1 VARFVVT
8 GGAGFI
14 GSHLVKKLLMLG
26 HDVVVYD
33 DLSMGKRER
42 VPDDA
47 TFVCADICDIEELSD
62 AIRGADGIFHLAAKV
77 SVRSSVERFVDDAQ
91 VNIFGTLNLLRA
103 VKEVGGV
110 VRIVFASSMAV
121 YADCAE
127 ALPISENSVLDP
139 ISPYGLSKLTS
150 EKYLMMM
157 APFLNAK
164 VRIVRYFNTYG
175 SGQSLTPYVGVITIF
190 IKKILSGESP
200 TIFGSGNQRR
210 DFISVHDVV
219 DATIRAMLWEGGSAV
234 FNVGTG
240 KGLSIRELAEMLIGT
255 LSPGLR
261 PVFAEAQAGE
271 IENSIADTTRAKSFL
286 GFQAG
291 RKLQDSIAEIVE
303 SVRDIN

>member
-1 VARFVVT
+1 MARFVVT